1 MEAPDLAFPA
11 FSSAA
16 TSTQS
21 ISHCVIDW
29 KFAGNLC
36 RLTASFPTCPR
47 RHDNTVETASL
58 FVSLGQKIA
67 SVV

>member
-16 TSTQS
+16 TSTQP
-21 ISHCVIDW
+21 ISRCVIDW

-47 RHDNTVETASL
+47 RHGNDVEMAFL
-58 FVSLGQKIA
+58 LVSLE
-67 SVV
+67 